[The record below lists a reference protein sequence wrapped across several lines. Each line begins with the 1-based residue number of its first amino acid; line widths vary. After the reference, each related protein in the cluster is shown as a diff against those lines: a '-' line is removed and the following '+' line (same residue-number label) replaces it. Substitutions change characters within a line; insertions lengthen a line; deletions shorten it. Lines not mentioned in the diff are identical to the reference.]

1 MIPDSNAEK
10 NRFLIDN
17 PQVVLGKEDI
27 VKAPWINPDNLIPA
41 NFPGTRNSQKY
52 LLKDDPETVVRISG
66 HRIFPT
72 ALQREIPLHQ
82 EGLVQLNR
90 LKDQFNFHIPCCE
103 FVVVNPYLFDSSLMG
118 YKDPPIRD
126 PEFYALDPTTK
137 LQVSPSV
144 SLDVYVKTEFV
155 HGQALNDMQ
164 TFSPELLFEL
174 DQLIGNLIWY
184 FTQGYLANPG
194 QKFPALTDIST
205 ANQYMWGRT
214 ASNPDTDHIYLVDL
228 ELNADELDPDN
239 FYEGII
245 EIPYLYWN
253 FLRDMEQ
260 KTGHKLAHARQQL
273 EHAVSLIGH
282 RDPESAKEIRRAISL
297 KDADEFEEEYYY

>member
-1 MIPDSNAEK
+1 MTPDSNAEK
-10 NRFLIDN
+10 NEFLTDD
-17 PQVVLGKEDI
+17 PQVILGTEDI
-27 VKAPWINPDNLIPA
+27 AKAPWINHDNLIPA
-41 NFPGTRNSQKY
+41 NFPGSKNSKKY
-52 LLKDDPETVVRISG
+52 LLKDDSETVIRISG

-72 ALQREIPLHQ
+72 DLQREMPLHQ

-90 LKDQFNFHIPCCE
+90 LRDQFNLCIPRCD
-103 FVVVNPYLFDSSLMG
+103 FVVVNPYIFDPYLMG
-118 YKDPPIRD
+118 YKDPSIRD
-126 PEFYALDPTTK
+126 AEFYALDPITK
-137 LQVSPSV
+137 LQVAPSV
-144 SLDVYVKTEFV
+144 GLDVYVKTEFV

-194 QKFPALTDIST
+194 QKFPALNDIVT

-214 ASNPDTDHIYLVDL
+214 ASNPDTEHLYLVDL
-228 ELNADELDPDN
+228 ELNATKLDSDN
-239 FYEGII
+239 FYDGII

-260 KTGHKLAHARQQL
+260 KTEHKLAHARQQL
-273 EHAVSLIGH
+273 EHALSLIGH
-282 RDPESAKEIRRAISL
+282 RDPESAEEIRRAISL
-297 KDADEFEEEYYY
+297 KNADEFEDEYNY